1 MKELNIQKLILKNSL
16 FILFVFVL
24 SFFVYGLL
32 AQQKPITIN
41 NQDIVLSAVPPP
53 TCGNTSFGSSKGV
66 STSIDFGCSG
76 KGNPIFDLTFAIIRF
91 LVNGVGVVIIAST
104 IYAGIQYILSSG
116 DPQKI
121 NTAITRIRSNVIAL
135 ILFIFTYAI
144 IDYLVPGGLLK

>member
-24 SFFVYGLL
+24 LFFVYGLL

-41 NQDIVLSAVPPP
+41 NQEVVLSAK
-53 TCGNTSFGSSKGV
+53 CGNTSFGNSKKGV